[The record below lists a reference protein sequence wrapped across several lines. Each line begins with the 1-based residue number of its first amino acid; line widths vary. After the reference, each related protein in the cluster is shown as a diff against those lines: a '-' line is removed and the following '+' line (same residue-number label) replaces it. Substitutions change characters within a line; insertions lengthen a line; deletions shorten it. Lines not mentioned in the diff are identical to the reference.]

1 MSEELQAKIKEQK
14 QIKMVLRGGS
24 IGVLAL
30 LYVSLSKINKTPF
43 KQDMVKYYVPA
54 IEMINENHEKS
65 TPVLE
70 PRKQTEYDKRDIELL
85 IQYNTSWEKQN
96 NGLYEQ
102 KQIVYAYQNIKEE
115 DIIDIINNLES
126 LEEYLTKKSELS
138 FYAKD
143 VPLENNYPKYNIEL
157 INEGKS
163 IYQYKLESKKD
174 ALIDTSIF
182 LTFLCLTLRCLRGV
196 NKCIDERIKD
206 LEMKDKIVRKLTR

>member
-1 MSEELQAKIKEQK
+1 
-14 QIKMVLRGGS
+14 
-24 IGVLAL
+24 
-30 LYVSLSKINKTPF
+30 
-43 KQDMVKYYVPA
+43 MVKYYVPA

-65 TPVLE
+65 IPVLE

-85 IQYNTSWEKQN
+85 IQYNTGWEKQN
-96 NGLYEQ
+96 NGFYEQ

-126 LEEYLTKKSELS
+126 LEEYLTKKAEFS

-143 VPLENNYPKYNIEL
+143 VDLKNNYPKYNIEL

-182 LTFLCLTLRCLRGV
+182 LTFLC
-196 NKCIDERIKD
+196 
-206 LEMKDKIVRKLTR
+206 